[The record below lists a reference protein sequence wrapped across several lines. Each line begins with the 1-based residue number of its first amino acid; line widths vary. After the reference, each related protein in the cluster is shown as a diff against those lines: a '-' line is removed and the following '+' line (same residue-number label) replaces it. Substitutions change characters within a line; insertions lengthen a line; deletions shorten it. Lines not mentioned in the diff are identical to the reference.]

1 MVMIT
6 NNLFFCFSGLQQNV
20 QAAVLKRFL
29 LTCLKDSQPTYFYQ
43 LIQNKKVALKINQ
56 VFLIGCPQLNKQG
69 LYHLVQQKDKEN
81 KLWSN

>member
-1 MVMIT
+1 M
-6 NNLFFCFSGLQQNV
+6 FSLDMPH
-20 QAAVLKRFL
+20 
-29 LTCLKDSQPTYFYQ
+29 KDSQPTYFYQ

-69 LYHLVQQKDKEN
+69 FYHLVQQKDKEN